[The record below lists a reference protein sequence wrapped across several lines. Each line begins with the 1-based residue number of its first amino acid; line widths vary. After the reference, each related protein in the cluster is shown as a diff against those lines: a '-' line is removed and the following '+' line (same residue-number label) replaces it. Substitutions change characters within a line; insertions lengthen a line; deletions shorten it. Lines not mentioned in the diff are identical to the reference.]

1 MARRIAREP
10 ERQGRVTILRD
21 GRRNFADPRRRVTVV
36 SMALRGGRY
45 ETLREIAS
53 GGMATVHLGRILGV
67 GGFERVVAIKVMHPH
82 LATDPQFVGMFLDE
96 ARLAAR
102 VRHPN
107 VVGTIDILEDEL
119 GLFLVMEYIEGPSLA
134 SLIRAAHKRAAPIT
148 LGALLRIFL
157 DALAGLHAAHEL
169 TDGQGEL
176 LNLVHRDV
184 SPQNILVGSDGIARI
199 TDFGVA
205 RARSR
210 ITTTKGHEV
219 KGKMSYLAP
228 EQVRSE
234 PIDRRADIYSAG
246 VILWG
251 LLTGRRMIR
260 ADNDGAIVAQ
270 ILAPTRPSPREVNP
284 AVPPAL
290 DDACMAAIALDPAA
304 RPATAAAFAE
314 AIEAAAA
321 RDGVTIAPSR
331 VVGALVKDLEAH
343 QALGELP
350 ASTSPPS
357 GVSARAELSSSG
369 VLPIIED
376 TAARASVSEAILPVP
391 VVEPSSTTRV
401 EAVVP
406 TSAPTARR
414 TLTWGAIGLG
424 VVASALA
431 IGTLARGLDGA
442 SIPDAAASSRSAASA
457 PALDTVAPPAAPPP
471 ALASV
476 LPSASAT
483 SSARAT
489 SGPAPERPRKPVV
502 KGSTPASSP
511 TNFAPSEL

>member
-1 MARRIAREP
+1 
-10 ERQGRVTILRD
+10 
-21 GRRNFADPRRRVTVV
+21 
-36 SMALRGGRY
+36 MALRGGRY

-67 GGFERVVAIKVMHPH
+67 GGFERIVAIKVMHPH

-119 GLFLVMEYIEGPSLA
+119 GLFLVMEYIEGPSLT
-134 SLIRAAHKRAAPIT
+134 SLIRAAQKRAAPIT
-148 LGALLRIFL
+148 LGVQLRIFL

-169 TDGQGEL
+169 TDAQGEL

-210 ITTTKGHEV
+210 ITTTQGHEV
-219 KGKMSYLAP
+219 KGKMAYLAP

-234 PIDRRADIYSAG
+234 PVDRRCDIYSAG

-270 ILAPTRPSPREVNP
+270 ILAAARPSPRKVNP
-284 AVPPAL
+284 QVPPGL
-290 DDACMAAIALDPAA
+290 DAICLSAIALDPAQ
-304 RPATAAAFAE
+304 RPATAADFAE
-314 AIEAAAA
+314 AIETAAA
-321 RDGVTIAPSR
+321 RDGIAIAPSR
-331 VVGALVKDLEAH
+331 AVAALVKDLEAH
-343 QALGELP
+343 QAVGELP
-350 ASTSPPS
+350 ATRTPTSTSTPPPHG
-357 GVSARAELSSSG
+357 GVVIRGELSSSG
-369 VLPIIED
+369 VLPVIAEI
-376 TAARASVSEAILPVP
+376 AIRATVPDAHLPLPVVDP
-391 VVEPSSTTRV
+391 ATSTNVDAIVPS
-401 EAVVP
+401 P
-406 TSAPTARR
+406 R
-414 TLTWGAIGLG
+414 TLYPRKRTWGAIVVGV
-424 VVASALA
+424 VVASLG
-431 IGTLARGLDGA
+431 IGTLARGLGGGA
-442 SIPDAAASSRSAASA
+442 SSEAAASSAPSASVAVVVVTPPVAST
-457 PALDTVAPPAAPPP
+457 PALPTAIPSA
-471 ALASV
+471 
-476 LPSASAT
+476 SASAT
-483 SSARAT
+483 SSARAAA
-489 SGPAPERPRKPVV
+489 GPAPTRPIKPII
-502 KGSTPASSP
+502 KGSTPAASP

>member
-1 MARRIAREP
+1 
-10 ERQGRVTILRD
+10 
-21 GRRNFADPRRRVTVV
+21 
-36 SMALRGGRY
+36 MALRGGRY

-53 GGMATVHLGRILGV
+53 GGMATVHLGRILGM

-82 LATDPQFVGMFLDE
+82 IACDPQFVGMFLDE

-119 GLFLVMEYIEGPSLA
+119 GLFLVMEYIEGPSLTA
-134 SLIRAAHKRAAPIT
+134 LIRAAQKRGSPLT
-148 LGALLRIFL
+148 LGVQLRIFL
-157 DALAGLHAAHEL
+157 DALAGLHAAHQL

-228 EQVRSE
+228 EQVRAE

-260 ADNDGAIVAQ
+260 ADNDGAIVSQ
-270 ILAPTRPSPREVNP
+270 ILAPTRPSPRKVNP
-284 AVPPAL
+284 EVPPAL
-290 DDACMAAIALDPAA
+290 DEVCLAAIALDPAD
-304 RPATAAAFAE
+304 RPATAADFGE

-331 VVGALVKDLEAH
+331 VVAALVKDLEAH
-343 QALGELP
+343 EALGDLP
-350 ASTSPPS
+350 TSKTPTSSSIPLQSGVVVRGDLSTS
-357 GVSARAELSSSG
+357 GVIPVIAEAASKQLVSEDN
-369 VLPIIED
+369 LPIP
-376 TAARASVSEAILPVP
+376 SVAP
-391 VVEPSSTTRV
+391 PSSTGV
-401 EAVVP
+401 AAVVP
-406 TSAPTARR
+406 TAPPARR
-414 TLTWGAIGLG
+414 TLAWGAVAIG
-424 VVASALA
+424 VVVAALA
-431 IGTLARGLDGA
+431 IVTLVRGVGGGSATAAAPPSA
-442 SIPDAAASSRSAASA
+442 SAALAAPPDPPAPPAVSALQIASVAPAAIVTASAASSARA
-457 PALDTVAPPAAPPP
+457 PIAPPP
-471 ALASV
+471 A
-476 LPSASAT
+476 
-483 SSARAT
+483 R
-489 SGPAPERPRKPVV
+489 SGKPIF
-502 KGSTPASSP
+502 KGSTPAASP

>member
-1 MARRIAREP
+1 
-10 ERQGRVTILRD
+10 
-21 GRRNFADPRRRVTVV
+21 
-36 SMALRGGRY
+36 MALRGGRY

-119 GLFLVMEYIEGPSLA
+119 GLFLVMEYIEGPSLT
-134 SLIRAAHKRAAPIT
+134 SLIRAAQKRAAPIT
-148 LGALLRIFL
+148 LAVLLRIFL

-228 EQVRSE
+228 EQVRAE

-260 ADNDGAIVAQ
+260 ADNDGAIIAQ
-270 ILAPTRPSPREVNP
+270 ILSPTRPSPREVNP
-284 AVPPAL
+284 AVPPGL
-290 DDACMAAIALDPAA
+290 DATCMAAIALDPAA

-314 AIEAAAA
+314 ALEVAAA

-331 VVGALVKDLEAH
+331 VVAALVKDLEAH
-343 QALGELP
+343 QALGDLP
-350 ASTSPPS
+350 AASKTPAPSSIAPLIEPS
-357 GVSARAELSSSG
+357 GRAELSSSG
-369 VLPIIED
+369 VLPIID
-376 TAARASVSEAILPVP
+376 DLVARASVSEPNLPVTI
-391 VVEPSSTTRV
+391 VDPSSATRV
-401 EAVVP
+401 EAVFPMSPP
-406 TSAPTARR
+406 TPRR
-414 TLTWGAIGLG
+414 TLTWSVIALSVMVAVLAVVTLTRGLG
-424 VVASALA
+424 GGS
-431 IGTLARGLDGA
+431 T
-442 SIPDAAASSRSAASA
+442 PDVAASSRSAASA
-457 PALDTVAPPAAPPP
+457 PALDPVAPPVAPPP
-471 ALASV
+471 ALASAI
-476 LPSASAT
+476 PSASAGAT

-489 SGPAPERPRKPVV
+489 SGPAPARSSKPVV
-502 KGSTPASSP
+502 KGSTPAASP

>member
-1 MARRIAREP
+1 M
-10 ERQGRVTILRD
+10 ILRE
-21 GRRNFADPRRRVTVV
+21 GHRNFADQRRRVTVAP
-36 SMALRGGRY
+36 MALRGGRY

-107 VVGTIDILEDEL
+107 VVGTIDILEDEI
-119 GLFLVMEYIEGPSLA
+119 GLFLVMEYIEGPSLT
-134 SLIRAAHKRAAPIT
+134 SLLRAAQKRAAPIT

-228 EQVRSE
+228 EQVRAE

-260 ADNDGAIVAQ
+260 ADNDGAIIAQ
-270 ILAPTRPSPREVNP
+270 ILSATRPSPREVNP

-290 DDACMAAIALDPAA
+290 DDVCMAAIALDPAA
-304 RPATAAAFAE
+304 RPATASLFAE

-331 VVGALVKDLEAH
+331 AVAALVKDLEAH
-343 QALGELP
+343 QALGDLP
-350 ASTSPPS
+350 ASKTPASSSIAPPS
-357 GVSARAELSSSG
+357 LASARAELSSSG
-369 VLPIIED
+369 VLPIID
-376 TAARASVSEAILPVP
+376 DLVARASVSEPNLPVA
-391 VVEPSSTTRV
+391 VVEPASSTRVDAEVAAPAVATR
-401 EAVVP
+401 
-406 TSAPTARR
+406 RR
-414 TLTWGAIGLG
+414 LTWSVIALG
-424 VVASALA
+424 VVVAALA
-431 IGTLARGLDGA
+431 AVTLARGLGDTT
-442 SIPDAAASSRSAASA
+442 PDAAVPARTAVSA
-457 PALDTVAPPAAPPP
+457 PALDPITPPVAAPTTI
-471 ALASV
+471 
-476 LPSASAT
+476 PSAIASAVAVAT
-483 SSARAT
+483 SSARAS
-489 SGPAPERPRKPVV
+489 SGPAPTRPTRPVV